1 MGHYRAMLGNI
12 IDDHDPVDVACALL
26 KIASAGELQPGQEQ
40 DYDFGDTGATPGMVR
55 FFVNIGRTARMSPA
69 DFVRAIAE
77 EAGVPGQAVG
87 KIDIFD
93 RFTFIEVEEDSA
105 PFVYEALRQ
114 SRINGS
120 RVNLEPAK
128 PRGRTR

>member
-1 MGHYRAMLGNI
+1 GHYRAMLGNI
-12 IDDHDPVDVACALL
+12 FDDHDPIDVACAAL
-26 KIASAGELQPGQEQ
+26 KLAAAGEMQGYEDA

-55 FFVNIGRTARMSPA
+55 FFVNIGRSSRLSPA
-69 DFVRAIAE
+69 DLVRAISDE
-77 EAGVPGQAVG
+77 SGVPRQAIG

-93 RFTFIEVEEDSA
+93 RFTFIEVEEESA

-114 SRINGS
+114 SRINGA

-128 PRGRTR
+128 PRSRVR